1 MRPLLRQLRKEVG
14 LERSRRSVL
23 RPLLFALL
31 LAAAPFATAPAAM
44 ATNPEAAA
52 QFIDRLGKH
61 AFATL
66 QQANM
71 TLAQREEAFGRI
83 LYNGFDLDLIG
94 RFVLGKYWRQAT
106 AEQQA
111 EYLEAFGVFVIKTYA
126 RRLGGF
132 SGQTFSIIGTTVT
145 GDKGDVLVETQIERP
160 SGPPIAAAWRVRD
173 NGGNLRIIDVVV
185 EGVSMAVTQRQEF
198 ASVTQR
204 SGIEGLV
211 QVLRAQT
218 ERLSASAS

>member
-1 MRPLLRQLRKEVG
+1 MRPLPRQLDKDVKPAVSNSAMVRT
-14 LERSRRSVL
+14 
-23 RPLLFALL
+23 LLFAALL
-31 LAAAPFATAPAAM
+31 VLAPLAKAPAAM
-44 ATNPEAAA
+44 ATDPGEAAK
-52 QFIDRLGKH
+52 FIDSMGKH

-66 QQANM
+66 QQSNM

-83 LYNGFDLDLIG
+83 LQQGFDLDLIG

-106 AEQQA
+106 PEQQA
-111 EYLEAFGVFVIKTYA
+111 EYLDAFGVFVIRTYA

-132 SGQTFSIIGTTVT
+132 TGQTFSITGTSVT
-145 GDKGDVLVETQIERP
+145 GEKGDILVETQIDRP
-160 SGPPIAAAWRVRD
+160 SGPPILAGWRVRTID
-173 NGGNLRIIDVVV
+173 GTLRIIDVVV

-198 ASVTQR
+198 ASVAQR
-204 SGIEGLV
+204 NGIEGLV

>member
-1 MRPLLRQLRKEVG
+1 L
-14 LERSRRSVL
+14 L

-31 LAAAPFATAPAAM
+31 LVAAPFAKAPGAM
-44 ATNPEAAA
+44 ATNPDEAA

-66 QQANM
+66 QQANTPM
-71 TLAQREEAFGRI
+71 AQREEAFGRI
-83 LYNGFDLDLIG
+83 LQQGFDLDLIG

-106 AEQQA
+106 PDQQA
-111 EYLEAFGVFVIKTYA
+111 DYLDAFGRFVIKTYA

-132 SGQTFSIIGTTVT
+132 TGQTFSITGTSVT

-160 SGPPIAAAWRVRD
+160 SAAPILAAWRVRD
-173 NGGNLRIIDVVV
+173 SGGTLRIIDVVV